1 MLQST
6 FFPGSMHILCHVKF
20 KNDTNNVKKNVELTG
35 KIDSL
40 FLFFPPHCKG
50 ITDIIGL

>member
-6 FFPGSMHILCHVKF
+6 FFPWSMRILCHVKF

-40 FLFFPPHCKG
+40 FLFFPPLAAKE
-50 ITDIIGL
+50 